1 MSQPIKLSRLDAR
14 RLLATHHF
22 APTTAHGVFERLGSI
37 QFDPLKPVGCN
48 HDLVLQARVPTYKVD
63 DWQTLAYQERFIYD
77 AWDKQ
82 ASLVL
87 MKDWQYRHIYHTWHE
102 SWWREKILEAH
113 PEVVEIVLSELKRRG
128 PLTGAAFEHQVHVK
142 DWEGSWYG
150 PKLTKNVLRALWH
163 TGKVLTHS
171 RKNGHHVYDLAE
183 RIVPKKLLKTKP
195 VSDKVSLEF
204 LIKLRHQAVGLLRP
218 GASGEVWSFRIS
230 GAERRKMIEDLVTKK
245 KLIKVDVEGM
255 VFHALPEILEK
266 LEQPLEPRMIFV
278 APLDQIVWDRKA
290 VAHLFDFE
298 YLWEV
303 YVPEPKRRWG
313 YYVLPVFYKD
323 TFVARMD
330 SRLTK
335 GVWNVIS
342 WKWEDGYLKSGPTPE
357 LFGALENAVCNFR
370 RYLSADSLNLPKG
383 LDTKTKLAFKSGF
396 AK

>member
-1 MSQPIKLSRLDAR
+1 MSQVKLSKADAR
-14 RLLATHHF
+14 RLLALHHF
-22 APTTAHGVFERLGSI
+22 TPTTAHGVFERLGSI
-37 QFDPLKPVGCN
+37 QFDPLKPVGSN
-48 HDLVLQARVPTYKVD
+48 HDLVLQARVPDYKVD
-63 DWQTLAYQERFIYD
+63 DWQRLAYQERFIYD

-87 MKDWQYRHIYHTWHE
+87 MQDYPYRRIYHSWHDK
-102 SWWREKILEAH
+102 WWREKILDAH
-113 PEVVEIVLSELKRRG
+113 ADVVKIVLKELKQRG
-128 PLTGAAFEHQVHVK
+128 PLTGAAFEHQIHVK

-183 RIVPKKLLKTKP
+183 RIVPKEILKTRAM
-195 VSDKVSLEF
+195 SDQKSLEF
-204 LIKLRHQAVGLLRP
+204 LTKLRHQAVGLLRP
-218 GASGEVWSFRIS
+218 GASAEVWSFHIP
-230 GAERRKMIEDLVTKK
+230 GVKRRQIIDALVAKK
-245 KLIKVDVEGM
+245 ELVKVNVEG
-255 VFHALPEILEK
+255 VTFHALPKTLEK
-266 LEQPLEPRMIFV
+266 LGAPLEPRMVFV

-290 VAHLFDFE
+290 VAQLFNFE

-303 YVPEPKRRWG
+303 YVPEEKRKWG

-330 SRLTK
+330 SRLSK

-342 WKWEDGYLKSGPTPE
+342 WKWEEKPTPE
-357 LFGALENAVCNFR
+357 MFGALENAVRKFR
-370 RYLSADSLNLPKG
+370 DYLGASSLQLPKG
-383 LDTKTKLAFKSGF
+383 LDLKTKSAFKSGF

>member
-1 MSQPIKLSRLDAR
+1 MKTLALSKADAR
-14 RLLATHHF
+14 RLLANHHF
-22 APTTAHGVFERLGSI
+22 TPTTAHGVFERFGSV

-48 HDLVLQARVPTYKVD
+48 HDLVLQARVPTYKID
-63 DWQTLAYQERFIYD
+63 DWQHLAYQERFIYD

-87 MKDWQYRHIYHTWHE
+87 TKDWPYRRIYHAWHE
-102 SWWREKILEAH
+102 SWWKEKILDAH
-113 PEVVEIVLSELKRRG
+113 PEVVNIVLEELKRRG

-183 RIVPKKLLKTKP
+183 NIVPKKYLKTKP
-195 VSDKVSLEF
+195 LSDKESLEF
-204 LIKLRHQAVGLLRP
+204 LLMLRHQAMGLLRP
-218 GASGEVWSFRIS
+218 GASGEVWSFHIP
-230 GAERRKMIEDLVTKK
+230 GAERRQRIDELVAKK
-245 KLIKVDVEGM
+245 QLIAVDVEG
-255 VFHALPEILEK
+255 VKFHALPSALKK
-266 LEQPLEPRMIFV
+266 LEEKLEPRMIFV

-290 VAHLFDFE
+290 VNYLFDFE

-303 YVPEPKRRWG
+303 YVPEPKRKWG

-323 TFVARMD
+323 KFVARMD
-330 SRLTK
+330 SRLSK
-335 GVWNVIS
+335 GAWNILS
-342 WKWEDGYLKSGPTPE
+342 WRWEEKPTSE
-357 LFGALENAVCNFR
+357 MFGALQDAVCNFR
-370 RYLSADSLNLPKG
+370 AYLDAETLNLPKG
-383 LDTKTKLAFKSGF
+383 LDTKTKSAFKSGF

>member
-1 MSQPIKLSRLDAR
+1 MTNLELSKVDAR
-14 RLLATHHF
+14 RLLANHHF
-22 APTTAHGVFERLGSI
+22 TPTTAHGVFERFGSV

-48 HDLVLQARVPTYKVD
+48 HDLVLQARVPTYKVN
-63 DWQTLAYQERFIYD
+63 DWQHLAYQERFIYD

-87 MKDWQYRHIYHTWHE
+87 TKDWSYRRIYHTWHE
-102 SWWREKILEAH
+102 SWWKEKILDAH
-113 PEVVEIVLSELKRRG
+113 PEVVKIVLAELKRRG

-183 RIVPKKLLKTKP
+183 NIVPKKLLKAKP
-195 VSDKVSLEF
+195 VSDKESLEF
-204 LIKLRHQAVGLLRP
+204 LLMLRHQAMGLLRP
-218 GASGEVWSFRIS
+218 GASGEVWSFHIS
-230 GAERRKMIEDLVTKK
+230 GSERRQMIDELVAKK
-245 KLIKVDVEGM
+245 KLLSVEVEG
-255 VFHALPEILEK
+255 VKFHALPSALKKIEENP
-266 LEQPLEPRMIFV
+266 QPRMVFV

-290 VAHLFDFE
+290 VNHIFDFE

-323 TFVARMD
+323 KFVARMD
-330 SRLTK
+330 SRLSK
-335 GVWNVIS
+335 GTWNILS
-342 WKWEDGYLKSGPTPE
+342 WTWEEKPTPE
-357 LFGALENAVCNFR
+357 MFGALEDAVCNFQA
-370 RYLSADSLNLPKG
+370 YLGAETLNLPKG
-383 LDTKTKLAFKSGF
+383 LDLKTKSVFKSGF

>member
-1 MSQPIKLSRLDAR
+1 MTNLELSKVDAR
-14 RLLATHHF
+14 RLLANHHF
-22 APTTAHGVFERLGSI
+22 TPTTAHGVFERFGSV

-48 HDLVLQARVPTYKVD
+48 HDLVLQARVPTYKVN
-63 DWQTLAYQERFIYD
+63 DWQHLAYQERFIYD

-87 MKDWQYRHIYHTWHE
+87 TKDWSYRRIYHTWHE
-102 SWWREKILEAH
+102 SWWKEKILDAH
-113 PEVVEIVLSELKRRG
+113 PEVVKIVLSELKRRG

-183 RIVPKKLLKTKP
+183 NIVPKKLLKAKP
-195 VSDKVSLEF
+195 VSDKESLEF
-204 LIKLRHQAVGLLRP
+204 LLMLRHQAMGLLRP
-218 GASGEVWSFRIS
+218 GASGEVWSFHIS
-230 GAERRKMIEDLVTKK
+230 GSERRQMIDELVAKK
-245 KLIKVDVEGM
+245 KLLSVEVEG
-255 VFHALPEILEK
+255 VKFHALPSALKKIEENP
-266 LEQPLEPRMIFV
+266 QPRMVFV

-290 VAHLFDFE
+290 VNHIFDFE

-323 TFVARMD
+323 KFVARMD
-330 SRLTK
+330 SRLSK
-335 GVWNVIS
+335 GTWNILS
-342 WKWEDGYLKSGPTPE
+342 WTWEEKPTPE
-357 LFGALENAVCNFR
+357 MFGALEDAVCNFQA
-370 RYLSADSLNLPKG
+370 YLGAETLNLPKG
-383 LDTKTKLAFKSGF
+383 LDLKTKSVFKSGF